1 MKNKEALK
9 WCLSAIE
16 KINSLDINA
25 DEKQTAL
32 DSLRKCSKALTKQIA
47 RKPKRKRTALLC
59 PICEN
64 PIIETPYGNQ
74 KHCDE
79 CGQAIDWSEI

>member
-1 MKNKEALK
+1 MKNKDALK

-16 KINSLDINA
+16 KINDLEIHT

-32 DSLRKCSKALTKQIA
+32 DALKKCSKALSKQIA
-47 RKPKRKRTALLC
+47 RKPKRKRKALLC
-59 PICEN
+59 PVCEN
-64 PIIETPYGNQ
+64 LIIETPYGNQ